1 MGAAEKEK
9 NDVTLLTLATGAW
22 ETPRASSAS
31 PGSTGEPPRPTGAL
45 SKEENQVSKFKWMM
59 VVVLLVVAAAV
70 TAGCGGSDGSS
81 TGTGAGGGTAT
92 ADTSTAG
99 GKEAV
104 KLGVIMEAR
113 PEVEPW
119 SAAWHDSLEKLSK
132 EDGAVSFKEAYNGY
146 QPTQAQP
153 LVQQLMGQGYGVIVY
168 STFTLND
175 IARSLSK
182 ANPDVPAVVTSFDHP
197 QPPNLSIGTTSY
209 LQIGYSTCWLLMK
222 LSQSGKIGYVGS
234 QPVPFDQEIIRG
246 CALGAKA
253 ANPSGKILKAYT
265 NSFTDLQKNQQQMQS
280 LLDQGADTIYLSSGT
295 EDVLG
300 GLKLCEQKKVDCA
313 SWGSDIRRW
322 APNYGTFSAVLDWSP
337 LLAKLVEQ
345 RRTKQPEA
353 IQFDATYKN
362 KMLVPQPFDGATGKR
377 VPQDVQEEFN
387 TMIAGLADGSIKL
400 PPSKAHPCCP

>member
-1 MGAAEKEK
+1 M
-9 NDVTLLTLATGAW
+9 
-22 ETPRASSAS
+22 
-31 PGSTGEPPRPTGAL
+31 
-45 SKEENQVSKFKWMM
+45 SKFKWM
-59 VVVLLVVAAAV
+59 VVAVLVVAAAV
-70 TAGCGGSDGSS
+70 IAGCGSGGSG
-81 TGTGAGGGTAT
+81 TGTGAAGGTAT
-92 ADTSTAG
+92 VGTSTASD
-99 GKEAV
+99 KQPV

-119 SAAWHDSLEKLSK
+119 SAAWHDSLEKLSQQ
-132 EDGAVSFKEAYNGY
+132 DGAISYKEAYNGY

-153 LVQQLMGQGYGVIVY
+153 LVQQLIGQGYGVIVY

-182 ANPDVPAVVTSFDHP
+182 ANPDIPAVVTSFADP

-234 QPVPFDQEIIRG
+234 QPVPFDQEILRG
-246 CALGAKA
+246 CGIGAKA
-253 ANPSGKILKAYT
+253 ANPNGKILKAYT
-265 NSFTDLQKNQQQMQS
+265 NSFTDLQKSQQQMQS

-337 LLAKLVEQ
+337 LLAQLVEQ
-345 RRTKQPEA
+345 RRTQKPEA

-362 KMLVPQPFDGATGKR
+362 KMLVPQPFDAATGKR
-377 VPQDVQEEFN
+377 VPAEVQEEFN
-387 TMIAGLADGSIKL
+387 KVIAGLADGSIKL